1 MKLITKKC
9 LNKMPGNWQELEKA
23 HRGELP
29 VRQIG
34 KGKYVNSFVGL
45 TVVQVLKYHVAH
57 V

>member
-1 MKLITKKC
+1 
-9 LNKMPGNWQELEKA
+9 MPGNWQELEKA

-57 V
+57 VWQLDG